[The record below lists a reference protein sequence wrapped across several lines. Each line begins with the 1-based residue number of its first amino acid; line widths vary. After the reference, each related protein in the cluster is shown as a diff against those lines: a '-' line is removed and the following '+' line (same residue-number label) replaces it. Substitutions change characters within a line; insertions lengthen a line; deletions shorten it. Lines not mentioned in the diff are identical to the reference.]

1 MYFFALRTD
10 LKRFWLSFRPSTSA
24 LSIPSFANAF
34 TASFV
39 DGFAGV
45 QASTT
50 TSALSWLRLL
60 IAARSAAFRTFF
72 GTWYSWSRIFGA
84 IALPPP
90 THWLARMEPW
100 RARPVPFCLY
110 GFFPPPET
118 SDRFLTP
125 TVPARREASWPLTIS
140 STRGSPTG

>member
-1 MYFFALRTD
+1 
-10 LKRFWLSFRPSTSA
+10 SA
-24 LSIPSFANAF
+24 LSRPSLPNAF
-34 TASFV
+34 TASLV
-39 DGFAGV
+39 DGLAGA

-50 TSALSWLRLL
+50 NSALSAWRLE
-60 IAARSAAFRTFF
+60 IAARMADFRTFF

-110 GFFPPPET
+110 GFLPPPET
-118 SDRFLTP
+118 SERFFTP
-125 TVPARREASWPLTIS
+125 TVPARREPAAP
-140 STRGSPTG
+140 